1 MEFRPLRTT
10 DQNILKPYFDKREI
24 LSCEYCF
31 ATLVLWNNRYNITYH
46 TEENY
51 VLFME
56 EYDDTIY
63 AIMPV
68 CDEAHFEEAF
78 EALRSH
84 FKELGLPVLIY
95 VADEVFA
102 DFVMKSHPDEFE
114 VTTNRDEYDYLY
126 DAEALRGL
134 KGKKLRKKRNHVNG
148 FLRDYEGRWEY
159 REIVTNEDKMICN
172 FMYEWALKKG
182 ETDEMLEQELEG
194 VCALLA
200 NLDKIEVTVG
210 GIFIDDKLEA
220 LTMGSLVNNGK
231 EVLIHIEKA
240 DPDVRG
246 LYQVINQQFLINS
259 MPDVEI
265 VNREDDVGIEGLRK
279 AKLSYYP
286 IGFAKKYTIREK
298 NND

>member
-1 MEFRPLRTT
+1 MDFRPLSTT
-10 DQNILKPYFDKREI
+10 DQEVLKKYFNSRDI
-24 LSCEYCF
+24 LSCEYCY

-56 EYDDTIY
+56 EYNGTVY

-78 EALRSH
+78 EALKEH
-84 FKELGLPVLIY
+84 FKSLELPVLIY

-102 DFVMKSHPDEFE
+102 DFIKERYPDDYEI
-114 VTTNRDEYDYLY
+114 TTNRDEYDYLY
-126 DAEALRGL
+126 DANALRTL
-134 KGKKLRKKRNHVNG
+134 QGKKLRKKRNHVNG

-159 REIVTNEDKMICN
+159 KEIHTNEDKMICN

-200 NLDKIEVTVG
+200 NLDKIDVIVG

-220 LTMGSLVNNGK
+220 LTLGSVVNNGK
-231 EVLIHIEKA
+231 EVLVHIEKA

-246 LYQVINQQFLINS
+246 LYQMINQQFLINS
-259 MPDVEI
+259 VPDVEV

-286 IGFAKKYTIREK
+286 TGFAKKYTIKEK
-298 NND
+298 